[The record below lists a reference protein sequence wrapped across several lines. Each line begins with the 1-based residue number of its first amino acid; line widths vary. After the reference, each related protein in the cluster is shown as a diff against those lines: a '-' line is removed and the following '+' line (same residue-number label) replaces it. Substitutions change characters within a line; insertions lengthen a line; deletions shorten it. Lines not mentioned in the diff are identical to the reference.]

1 MPIATVHVDA
11 GRQVGAQGGGSESI
25 AAGEMN
31 VNKFVKLCMFVV
43 LHSVKVVGDP

>member
-1 MPIATVHVDA
+1 MLGDRWMH
-11 GRQVGAQGGGSESI
+11 REGGSESI